1 MIKNI
6 NVTRSEIEFTEL
18 IFGEGNNMPLRQ
30 SNECAVEVGHKE
42 GKATSRGNN
51 NLVSGK
57 IGRYALILILVIFA
71 YVVQWFWIK

>member
-1 MIKNI
+1 
-6 NVTRSEIEFTEL
+6 
-18 IFGEGNNMPLRQ
+18 MPLRQ